1 MFDIF
6 KVVDEQ
12 LNLIELHQTK
22 QRIVGFVI
30 CNLRIALFV
39 ELALNLGY
47 KFAILTIVAGEM
59 AGSRNSSF
67 LGDHVHFSKSQ

>member
-1 MFDIF
+1 MVDIF

-39 ELALNLGY
+39 ELALNLG
-47 KFAILTIVAGEM
+47 
-59 AGSRNSSF
+59 
-67 LGDHVHFSKSQ
+67 